1 MTRSRSNALLI
12 GYEQIADVRKI
23 TGISRMRGLPHI
35 GMTGSPSYRQVLRH
49 TGRELPVS
57 HDAVALAQRHWT
69 RVLR

>member
-1 MTRSRSNALLI
+1 
-12 GYEQIADVRKI
+12 
-23 TGISRMRGLPHI
+23 MRGLPHI
-35 GMTGSPSYRQVLRH
+35 GMTGSPSYRQDLRH

>member
-1 MTRSRSNALLI
+1 MPDLGQPAFSADKYLGHCRDQAEIIQRLI
-12 GYEQIADVRKI
+12 DA
-23 TGISRMRGLPHI
+23 TA
-35 GMTGSPSYRQVLRH
+35 GMTGSPSYRQDLRH